1 MTRLA
6 QASVLTAKGTG
17 AISCIQLTGGD
28 GRKIIEKIFT
38 PATSSQLQLSPGS
51 FATGNIHDSGRVIDH
66 ILLGCESEN
75 NFAINCHGNP
85 IIVEMIMNLLQ
96 AGGAKPAVAEDIL
109 SAKFANDCDN
119 AIHAEAKLAQLK
131 AVTFEGVKI
140 IAAQPDCGL
149 GRLAKEWLDNIDS
162 INLPQLNQDCQTI
175 LDRTQTAGLLING
188 CTVVITGPA
197 NSGKS
202 TLLNCLSGRQK
213 AIVADI
219 AGTTRDWVSAKC
231 KIGPVLVELFDTAG
245 LDELTAKKNEIERNA
260 QKIAREMIE
269 KSDAVLYVTDGTEKS
284 SHGRLGWLKDKRVL
298 LLRNKCDLLSDRQ
311 KAELPAGLIAISAKN
326 ADGIDDLS
334 AALTELL
341 KVKNFDMNTPVC
353 FTDRQ
358 IALVTSLSRAKK
370 PADAKRLITELLTC
384 PSCV

>member
-1 MTRLA
+1 MTTLA

-38 PATSSQLQLSPGS
+38 PTAGSRLQLSPGS

-75 NFAINCHGNP
+75 SFVINCHGNP
-85 IIVEMIMNLLQ
+85 IIVEMIMNLLRSC
-96 AGGAKPAVAEDIL
+96 GAKPAVAEDML
-109 SAKFANDCDN
+109 SAKFAGDCDN
-119 AIHAEAKLAQLK
+119 AIGAEAKLAQLK

-140 IAAQPDCGL
+140 IAIQPDRGL

-162 INLPQLNQDCQTI
+162 INLPQLNQDCRTI
-175 LDRTQTAGLLING
+175 LDRTRTAGLLING

-202 TLLNCLSGRQK
+202 TLLNCLSGRPK

-231 KIGPVLVELFDTAG
+231 KIAPVLVELFDTAG
-245 LDELTAKKNEIERNA
+245 LDELVAKENEIERNA

-269 KSDAVLYVTDGTEKS
+269 KSDAVLYVTDGSEKTTPS
-284 SHGRLGWLKDKRVL
+284 RLARLKDKRVL

-311 KAELPAGLIAISAKN
+311 KAELPAGSIAISAKN
-326 ADGIDDLS
+326 ADGIDDLCK
-334 AALTELL
+334 ALTELL
-341 KVKNFDMNTPVC
+341 KVKNFDMNAPVC

-358 IALVTSLSRAKK
+358 IAFVTSLSRAKK
-370 PADAKRLITELLTC
+370 PAF
-384 PSCV
+384 S

>member
-1 MTRLA
+1 
-6 QASVLTAKGTG
+6 
-17 AISCIQLTGGD
+17 
-28 GRKIIEKIFT
+28 
-38 PATSSQLQLSPGS
+38 
-51 FATGNIHDSGRVIDH
+51 
-66 ILLGCESEN
+66 
-75 NFAINCHGNP
+75 
-85 IIVEMIMNLLQ
+85 MNLLQ
-96 AGGAKPAVAEDIL
+96 ACGAKPAIAENIL
-109 SAKFANDCDN
+109 SAKFAGDCDN
-119 AIHAEAKLAQLK
+119 TIHAEAKLAQLK

-140 IAAQPDCGL
+140 IAIQPSCGL

-162 INLPQLNQDCQTI
+162 INLPQLNQDCRTI
-175 LDRTQTAGLLING
+175 LNRTQTASLLIRG

-231 KIGPVLVELFDTAG
+231 KIGPILVEFFDTAG

-269 KSDAVLYVTDGTEKS
+269 KSDAVLYVTDGTKKS
-284 SHGRLGWLKDKRVL
+284 SHGRLGRLKDKRVL

-311 KAELPAGLIAISAKN
+311 KAELPAGSIAISAKN

-341 KVKNFDMNTPVC
+341 KVKNFDMNVPVC